1 MLEQEPAIPA
11 VELAQRMFGAGEVVV
26 VGVEQRS
33 VPLDKILEASETEF
47 RRKKKKSIQRDG
59 MGTTKK
65 KKKKRRDTV
74 GRRWIRW
81 RQTRSGVDCRF
92 WRRRRR

>member
-65 KKKKRRDTV
+65 KKRKKKKRKKKK
-74 GRRWIRW
+74 
-81 RQTRSGVDCRF
+81 TRYSWTSLDPMASNSFRS
-92 WRRRRR
+92 

>member
-47 RRKKKKSIQRDG
+47 RRKKKK
-59 MGTTKK
+59 
-65 KKKKRRDTV
+65 V
-74 GRRWIRW
+74 NPA
-81 RQTRSGVDCRF
+81 
-92 WRRRRR
+92 